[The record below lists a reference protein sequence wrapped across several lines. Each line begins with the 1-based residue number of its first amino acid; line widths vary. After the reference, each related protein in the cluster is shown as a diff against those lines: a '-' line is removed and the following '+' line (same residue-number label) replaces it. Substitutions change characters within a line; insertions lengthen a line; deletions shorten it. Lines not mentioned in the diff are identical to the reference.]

1 VPSEPLRARVIQ
13 WPRTGVVEVVGGL
26 PLRQPGRDDV
36 VVDVAVSVTSTGTE
50 IARFRSLP
58 NALVGYPHTPGY
70 MAAGVVAACPSSKIA
85 GAAVAIRGVPH
96 QSRAVMCRDDVHA
109 LPSGVPLLDGALW
122 ELGVTALHGLRRGE
136 YQTGQPLAILGA
148 GILGA
153 IVRRLALAMGT
164 TECLVVAT
172 TEAKEWTVR
181 SDAGARFVASSTG
194 SLTDERG
201 AYPLVVDATGAASGL
216 STAVCLA
223 RDHGR
228 VVILG
233 SPRAQF
239 SPLPAR
245 DMQDRGVRVIG
256 AHIATL
262 RQLVERGAVHAER
275 DLTETYFRLL
285 AGGVSFVDLIRS
297 HAPTEAANVY
307 DALAHDQSF
316 IAAAFDWTAD
326 A

>member
-1 VPSEPLRARVIQ
+1 
-13 WPRTGVVEVVGGL
+13 
-26 PLRQPGRDDV
+26 
-36 VVDVAVSVTSTGTE
+36 
-50 IARFRSLP
+50 
-58 NALVGYPHTPGY
+58 
-70 MAAGVVAACPSSKIA
+70 M
-85 GAAVAIRGVPH
+85 RGVPH
-96 QSRAVMCRDDVHA
+96 QSRAVTCRGDVHA

-153 IVRRLALAMGT
+153 IVRRIALAMGT
-164 TECLVVAT
+164 AECLVVAT

-201 AYPLVVDATGAASGL
+201 AYPLVVDATGAAGGL

-256 AHIATL
+256 AHITTL
-262 RQLVERGAVHAER
+262 RQLVER

-297 HAPTEAANVY
+297 HAPAEAADVY
-307 DALAHDQSF
+307 DALARDQSF